1 MAELSPTESQLIGS
15 RIREARVMVVAGT
28 KKEGQGYRAI
38 LSFQLVLILVL
49 SAGAKPL
56 KGKTK

>member
-1 MAELSPTESQLIGS
+1 MLYLLSSLLNHL
-15 RIREARVMVVAGT
+15 VVAGM

-38 LSFQLVLILVL
+38 LSFQLVLIFVL